1 MAEIETYQCRHGVM
15 AHFAADQAV
24 GLSLREYGEWGED
37 EVALLAPYIGAGATV
52 LDVGANVGTHT
63 LAFARLVGPSGRVL
77 AIEGNPETFTLLAY
91 NVVENGHSGC
101 VRPINVLVGQAA
113 GLVPFN
119 LSAGPSENPGA
130 KTFLPE
136 LTNAAAPVP
145 TDALPLQLP
154 LITIDSL
161 DLPRC
166 AVMKIDVE
174 GMESQVLRGAVA
186 TIERCQPIIY
196 FEHASGN
203 TGELTLIFNLLR
215 SRGYR
220 LYWHF
225 ANPFNVRNLRGNPTN
240 VFGGTVELNVFAAPA
255 GRDVPEGLTEIVAPR
270 DEPPRPPLA
279 VALSGAVVADY
290 LPDLPVR
297 ATRGAKAQPSP
308 PLSQGD
314 AGGGGRARPDVPHT
328 SVALQDRPRW
338 EACLPILRC
347 PRSRTALRIDG
358 QSLVSAEGDRYPVVD
373 GTPVLVRNVAP
384 FHLAPASP
392 SPPAPTT
399 AAYTTVLDAGPGWKL
414 RLGADERSSQDPSV
428 LCLDSRPLP
437 NVDLVVEPEAL
448 PFADSSV
455 VYFEATMGFDYV
467 YDPLAAAREFR
478 RVLTDGGLFFI
489 NTAFMQAYRGTPD
502 HFLNITPQGA
512 ETFLVD
518 DFELILSEIPA
529 SGGPTHHLENSIQRF
544 INALPPEQR
553 ATLRALSVDGLLS
566 ALATELREQ
575 TLPEFI
581 RRALAAR
588 VVVCGRKPAR
598 YEARR
603 EAVHRQIGEDA
614 FRRLKRDYYAARMA
628 LIERHFEVQY
638 YSEEVSAQMD
648 RMTPPLTAA
657 AKSLHEARVADPL
670 DPAAW
675 TSACDQ
681 LRASEAALRA
691 RRDQWIPAFMAQL
704 SGEPAAQPEPMPK
717 RRRLEDAE
725 AELAEMRAS
734 HSWRLTVPLR
744 WLGARIGRMHSGS
757 GSA

>member
-37 EVALLAPYIGAGATV
+37 EIAVLAPYIGAGATV

-63 LAFARLVGPSGRVL
+63 LVFARLVGPSGRVL

-101 VRPINVLVGQAA
+101 VRPLNVLVGQAA

-119 LSAGPSENPGA
+119 LSTGPSENPGA

-145 TDALPLQLP
+145 ADALPLQLP

-161 DLPRC
+161 DLQRC

-215 SRGYR
+215 GRGYR
-220 LYWHF
+220 MYWHF
-225 ANPFNVRNLRGNPTN
+225 ANPFNVRNLRANPIN
-240 VFGGTVELNVFAAPA
+240 LFGGTVELNVFAAPV
-255 GRDVPEGLTEIVAPR
+255 GREAPQGLTEIVSPR
-270 DEPPRPPLA
+270 DEPPRPPVA
-279 VALSGAVVADY
+279 VALSGAVVAEY

-297 ATRGAKAQPSP
+297 ATRGAKARPSP
-308 PLSQGD
+308 PISPGD
-314 AGGGGRARPDVPHT
+314 AGGGGRARPDVPHA
-328 SVALQDRPRW
+328 SVAIRDRPRW

-347 PRSRTALRIDG
+347 PRSGTALRLDG
-358 QSLVSAEGDRYPVVD
+358 QSLVSTDGHRYPVVD
-373 GTPVLVRNVAP
+373 GTPVLVRNVQP
-384 FHLAPASP
+384 SHVVPVSP
-392 SPPAPTT
+392 NT
-399 AAYTTVLDAGPGWKL
+399 AAQTVGVYTLVLDAGPGWKL
-414 RLGADERSSQDPSV
+414 RLGADDRSSQDPSV

-437 NVDLVVEPEAL
+437 NVDIVVEPEAL
-448 PFADSSV
+448 PFADNSV
-455 VYFEATMGFDYV
+455 VYFEATTAFEHV
-467 YDPLAAAREFR
+467 YDPFAAAREFR
-478 RVLTDGGLFFI
+478 RVLAAGGMFFI
-489 NTAFMQAYRGTPD
+489 NTAFMQAYHGRPD
-502 HFLNITPQGA
+502 HYLNMTPQGA

-518 DFELILSEIPA
+518 DFELVLSEIPA
-529 SGGPTHHLENSIQRF
+529 SGGPAYHLENSIQRF
-544 INALPPEQR
+544 INAHPPEER
-553 ATLRALSVDGLLS
+553 KTLRGLSVDGFVS
-566 ALATELREQ
+566 ALTDGLREQ
-575 TLPEFI
+575 PLPEFI
-581 RRALAAR
+581 KRALAAR
-588 VVVCGRKPAR
+588 VVVCGRKPEH

-603 EAVHRQIGEDA
+603 DAVHRQIGEDA

-638 YSEEVSAQMD
+638 YSEEVSARTD

-657 AKSLHEARVADPL
+657 AKFLDEARVADPL

-725 AELAEMRAS
+725 AELAELRAS
-734 HSWRLTVPLR
+734 HSWRLTAPLR
-744 WLGARIGRMHSGS
+744 WLAARIGRMHSGS